1 MTNFEKAYK
10 KLVRFEGGYV
20 FDKDD
25 KGGETYKGIARNYH
39 STWTGWQLIDT
50 AKEHYGKDFQNYL
63 DENEILQNEVK
74 QFYKEKFW
82 DVFLCDSL
90 PYQIAEEIFEVSV
103 NTGIMRATIILQTA
117 LNLLN
122 RNEKFYPDIKIDG
135 KVGPQTLS
143 TLRLCLQKNS
153 EKLLFNVLN
162 ILQGAFYAELMLDNP
177 VYEKYIGWF
186 SRIEILK

>member
-25 KGGETYKGIARNYH
+25 KGGETYKGIARNFNPN
-39 STWTGWQLIDT
+39 WEGWKLIET
-50 AKEHYGKDFQNYL
+50 SKEYYGEDFAEHLHESEYL
-63 DENEILQNEVK
+63 EWEVQK
-74 QFYKEKFW
+74 FYKEKFW

-90 PYQIAEEIFEVSV
+90 PYQIAEEIFEISV
-103 NTGIMRATIILQTA
+103 NTGIVRASIILQTA

>member
-39 STWTGWQLIDT
+39 STWKGWEVIDAVKNIFT
-50 AKEHYGKDFQNYL
+50 SDINKTLN
-63 DENEILQNEVK
+63 ENEYLQELVK
-74 QFYKEKFW
+74 EFYKVKFW

-90 PYQIAEEIFEVSV
+90 SYQIAEEIFEISV

-186 SRIEILK
+186 SRIEFLK

>member
-1 MTNFEKAYK
+1 
-10 KLVRFEGGYV
+10 
-20 FDKDD
+20 
-25 KGGETYKGIARNYH
+25 
-39 STWTGWQLIDT
+39 
-50 AKEHYGKDFQNYL
+50 
-63 DENEILQNEVK
+63 
-74 QFYKEKFW
+74 
-82 DVFLCDSL
+82 
-90 PYQIAEEIFEVSV
+90 
-103 NTGIMRATIILQTA
+103 MRASIILQTV

-122 RNEKFYPDIKIDG
+122 RNGKFYPDIKIDG

-162 ILQGAFYAELMLDNP
+162 ILQGAFYTELMLNNP